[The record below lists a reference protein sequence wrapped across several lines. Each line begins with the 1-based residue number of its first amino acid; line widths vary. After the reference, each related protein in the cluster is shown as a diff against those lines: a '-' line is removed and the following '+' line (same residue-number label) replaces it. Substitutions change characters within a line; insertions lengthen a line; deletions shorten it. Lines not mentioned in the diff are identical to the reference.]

1 MMSRRS
7 NKHWAAI
14 LFERIIVIVY
24 YERERERERERDR
37 RRDICGYGEE

>member
-24 YERERERERERDR
+24 YERERDRGRDR